1 MSEHPQQ
8 QTPSLARRTFLKAAA
23 GTAGAALVAPHAAR
37 AALATPATAAAPDPG
52 AVRLGLAS
60 YSLRKFPR
68 AKAIE
73 LAKSLPGVPNINIKS
88 VHADYPLSA
97 AELHAARAE
106 FEAAGLKIVGGGTIT
121 FDKDTDEGVQRY
133 FEYAKQ
139 LGLPLM
145 TSTCAPAVLPRVEK
159 FAKQYDIKVAI
170 HNHGPEDKHW
180 PSPYDVL
187 KAVKSMDR
195 RVGLCM
201 DIGHTSR
208 TGTDIVQAAA
218 DAGPRLLDMH
228 AKDLRDAKARES
240 QCIVGEGV
248 LPIADLF
255 RQLQKQGYAGY
266 VNLEYEIDADDPM
279 PGIRQSFAYMRGVLA
294 GLAPA
299 GKRGPGAARAAG
311 PAGA

>member
-1 MSEHPQQ
+1 MSEH
-8 QTPSLARRTFLKAAA
+8 SLPRRTFLQAAA
-23 GTAGAALVAPHAAR
+23 GAAGAALLAPRLAGAAS
-37 AALATPATAAAPDPG
+37 AGSAPAGAAAAPDPG

-68 AKAIE
+68 DKAIE
-73 LAKSLPGVPNINIKS
+73 LAKSLPGVPNVNIKS

-97 AELHAARAE
+97 AELQAARAQ
-106 FEAAGLKIVGGGTIT
+106 FQAAGLTIVGGGTIT
-121 FDKDTDEGVQRY
+121 FDKDTDESVQRY
-133 FEYAKQ
+133 FEYAKH

-187 KAVKSMDR
+187 KATRNMDR

-218 DAGPRLLDMH
+218 DAGPRLIDMH
-228 AKDLRDAKARES
+228 VKDLRDAKVKES

-299 GKRGPGAARAAG
+299 AKRGGAAARAAG
-311 PAGA
+311 A

>member
-1 MSEHPQQ
+1 MSEH
-8 QTPSLARRTFLKAAA
+8 SLPRRTFLKAAA
-23 GTAGAALVAPHAAR
+23 GTAGAALVAPHVAR
-37 AALATPATAAAPDPG
+37 AALADPAAASARAAAPDPG

-73 LAKSLPGVPNINIKS
+73 LAKSLNIPFINIKS

-97 AELHAARAE
+97 AELKAARAE
-106 FEAAGLKIVGGGTIT
+106 FEAAGLRIVGGGTIT

-133 FEYAKQ
+133 FEYAKN

-145 TSTCAPAVLPRVEK
+145 TSTCDPAVLPRIEK
-159 FAKQYDIKVAI
+159 FVKQYDIKVAI
-170 HNHGPEDKHW
+170 HNHGPEDKHF

-187 KAVKSMDR
+187 RATRNLDR
-195 RVGLCM
+195 RIGLCM
-201 DIGHTSR
+201 DIGHSSR
-208 TGTDIVQAAA
+208 AGADIVQAAA

-228 AKDLRDAKARES
+228 AKDLRDAKAKES

-299 GKRGPGAARAAG
+299 GKHG
-311 PAGA
+311 PAAVRATGA